1 MMVEWENTPKEQEE
15 QPSSTEHEEL
25 RADLQHLQAEIAA
38 REATSL
44 SSENEPAK
52 LAIIAG
58 LEALQKKVDSSSELY
73 AEIQQQL
80 DALRQSP
87 RTETDII
94 KEVSSPVEGQDALG
108 VGWHELPAG
117 ITSAQ
122 EFVQQAQA
130 NKHTIASDYEHIITE
145 KRQTNNRLPKDR
157 FSQKILQPT
166 LGALLQRISSSIKNT
181 GR

>member
-1 MMVEWENTPKEQEE
+1 MMVEWADTPEEQVE
-15 QPSSTEHEEL
+15 QPSSREHELL
-25 RADLQHLQAEIAA
+25 RADLQKLQAEIAA
-38 REATSL
+38 RESTSA
-44 SSENEPAK
+44 SAENEPAT

-80 DALRQSP
+80 DALRHTP
-87 RTETDII
+87 HTETDII
-94 KEVSSPVEGQDALG
+94 NEVSPPLEG
-108 VGWHELPAG
+108 GWHEVPGGLDS
-117 ITSAQ
+117 TL
-122 EFVQQAQA
+122 FVQRAEA

-166 LGALLQRISSSIKNT
+166 LGALLQRISTSIKNT

>member
-1 MMVEWENTPKEQEE
+1 MMVEWADTPEEQVE
-15 QPSSTEHEEL
+15 QPSSREYEEL
-25 RADLQHLQAEIAA
+25 RADLQRLQAEIATH
-38 REATSL
+38 ESISTSA
-44 SSENEPAK
+44 EKEPA

-80 DALRQSP
+80 DALRHTP
-87 RTETDII
+87 HTETDII
-94 KEVSSPVEGQDALG
+94 NEVSPPLEG
-108 VGWHELPAG
+108 GWHEVPGGLDS
-117 ITSAQ
+117 TL
-122 EFVQQAQA
+122 FVQRAEA

-166 LGALLQRISSSIKNT
+166 LGALLQRISTSIKNT